1 MDNLFLLLFFA
12 SIICLI
18 VGLVKPSAFSSFI
31 KGDITRKK
39 IGLIFGGSVIVFLIL
54 FGISTDTSK
63 KQGQTTQTSPAT
75 TNTEVTQTET
85 QKSSNPVLAQ
95 HKVIPEDIHGTTR
108 IIHVIVQSNIK
119 RDEIIAINDNLISD
133 YSSGL
138 THLNIEYF
146 DDEVIAADYFQK
158 LSQVSEAEG
167 EKLFKHYIGT
177 YTMNKTTGY
186 NKLQINE
193 GNNWVTIKE
202 Y

>member
-1 MDNLFLLLFFA
+1 MDNLFLILFFA

-18 VGLVKPSAFSSFI
+18 IGLVKPSAFSRFI
-31 KGDITRKK
+31 KGEITRKK
-39 IGLIFGGSVIVFLIL
+39 IGLIFGASMAIFLIL
-54 FGISTDTSK
+54 FSVSTDTSK
-63 KQGQTTQTSPAT
+63 EQGQAAQMSPVK
-75 TNTEVTQTET
+75 TNQI
-85 QKSSNPVLAQ
+85 LAQ

-108 IIHVIVQSNIK
+108 IIRVIVQPNIK
-119 RDEIIAINDNLISD
+119 KDEVITINDNLING
-133 YSSGL
+133 YSNAL

-146 DDEVIAADYFQK
+146 DDEVIAVDYFQK

-167 EKLFKHYIGT
+167 EKLFKHYIGA

-186 NKLQINE
+186 NKLKFNE